1 MHEINLLKGALMHE
15 ICPHCGKESNEEE
28 PRFCSGCGAR
38 MDGMAPPLYAGSP
51 SPLRPLKNQ
60 MTAGLC
66 STFLPGLGQ
75 VYDDEPVGKGFLVFL
90 LTLLGLIILVIPGLV
105 VWIYGMFD
113 AYNVAGKMNT
123 GELAFRDTRMLHMA
137 LFMVFR
143 RDRGYYCAHNNNGN
157 SDGDPDAPDRPDW
170 NVPAWF
176 AGHRK
181 SQPNIRYRRPQPDL
195 RHWKSQPVIRYWRLQ
210 PDLGHWKSQPVIGT
224 GDLNQLLNASGLF

>member
-75 VYDDEPVGKGFLVFL
+75 VYNGQTGKGFLVFL

-105 VWIYGMFD
+105 VWIYGMYD

-137 LFMVFR
+137 LFIVFAVIVVIIALIIIMAIVMAILMPQI
-143 RDRGYYCAHNNNGN
+143 GQIGTSQLGSLGTGN
-157 SDGDPDAPDRPDW
+157 LNQISGTGDL
-170 NVPAWF
+170 N
-176 AGHRK
+176 
-181 SQPNIRYRRPQPDL
+181 QI
-195 RHWKSQPVIRYWRLQ
+195 
-210 PDLGHWKSQPVIGT
+210 LGTGNLNQLSGTGDFNQILGTGNLNQLSGT